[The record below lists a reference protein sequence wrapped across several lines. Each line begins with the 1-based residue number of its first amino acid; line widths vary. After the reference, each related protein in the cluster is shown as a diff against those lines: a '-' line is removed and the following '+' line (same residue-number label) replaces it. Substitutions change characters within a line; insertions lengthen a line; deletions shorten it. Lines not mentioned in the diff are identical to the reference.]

1 MENFNRSFPIDFIKK
16 EERIVVG
23 IATAD
28 NVDKAGDIIDFNA
41 SLLAFK
47 NWSGNIR
54 EMHSPIAVGKAIKYE
69 PVVVKGADG
78 ESYNAIRVEAYI
90 SKGAQDTW
98 EKVLDGTLRAFSI
111 GGRILEKQMDTK
123 KIFRGKPVNVIK
135 NYELGELSL
144 VDNPANQVAVIDIV
158 KMDSDGNFD
167 YVLKVDCGDIDLSIP
182 DSVQKIAAIGL
193 AQHKEFGR
201 GGTSVGLGSARRL
214 SAGGN
219 ATEEFVR
226 KVARYFPRH
235 EVDKQGKGWSPGE
248 DGYPSNGRIAWNLW
262 GGDAGWAW
270 ARSKT
275 ETLNNCTTKFN
286 EDFDIEKQSCSCGC
300 SIPDKL
306 VKEGEVATT
315 DMNSGLKNP
324 QQGYGNPS
332 AVIKPKKK
340 KRIGKK
346 KETVMKK
353 STDSQLSVIDELT
366 NSLTNATI
374 LYFSAHRAH
383 WNVEGPDFFEY
394 HNLFQEIYED
404 IYGSIDPFAEN
415 IRKLGGFPPG
425 LTYMEDSSLYEDDSQ
440 SSDAKELAYNLY
452 TKNLDF
458 IDILKQGFNV
468 ANTNNEQGIANFYA
482 ERIDQHEKWDWQL
495 RSSLMAAG
503 IEIPE
508 MQSTED
514 DSTEVDSTPMNDIMQ
529 ALADMLNNSA
539 PIGDIQKFVSEEDTN
554 ITKMQADILQND
566 VQYDTILSMEEQDY
580 NKLSLLKRFINWVVQ
595 DVEEAT
601 STEYKVEVS
610 DNTLE
615 EEMDIEVLKDALS
628 AVVDEKLANFATSI
642 KEEVEATV
650 QEKIDS
656 ITKSFEVQTTDL
668 QAKLEA
674 TEKSLADQE
683 EKVNTIATSG
693 AIKKSVDPED
703 DADEEELIKSASTS
717 VWNNVYLPQGLISAL
732 GYQS

>member
-1 MENFNRSFPIDFIKK
+1 MENFNISFPIDFIKK

-28 NVDKAGDIIDFNA
+28 NIDKAGDIIDFNA
-41 SLLAFK
+41 SLVAFK

-158 KMDSDGNFD
+158 KMDSNGNFD

-182 DSVQKIAAIGL
+182 DSVKKTAAIGL
-193 AQHKEFGR
+193 SQRREFGR
-201 GGTSVGLGSARRL
+201 GGTSVGIGSARKL

-219 ATEEFVR
+219 ASEQFVR
-226 KVARYFPRH
+226 KVSSYFPRH

-275 ETLNNCTTKFN
+275 ETLNNCTTKSD
-286 EDFDIEKQSCSCGC
+286 EDFDIEKDNCSCGC

-315 DMNSGLKNP
+315 NMNSGLKNP
-324 QQGYGNPS
+324 QQGYGKPS
-332 AVIKPKKK
+332 ATVKPKKK
-340 KRIGKK
+340 KTVGKK
-346 KETVMKK
+346 KETNMNK
-353 STDSQLSVIDELT
+353 SDDSQLNVIDE
-366 NSLTNATI
+366 
-374 LYFSAHRAH
+374 
-383 WNVEGPDFFEY
+383 V
-394 HNLFQEIYED
+394 
-404 IYGSIDPFAEN
+404 
-415 IRKLGGFPPG
+415 
-425 LTYMEDSSLYEDDSQ
+425 EDDLNEM
-440 SSDAKELAYNLY
+440 SDMV
-452 TKNLDF
+452 T
-458 IDILKQGFNV
+458 
-468 ANTNNEQGIANFYA
+468 
-482 ERIDQHEKWDWQL
+482 
-495 RSSLMAAG
+495 
-503 IEIPE
+503 
-508 MQSTED
+508 
-514 DSTEVDSTPMNDIMQ
+514 
-529 ALADMLNNSA
+529 ALADMLENSDH
-539 PIGDIQKFVSEEDTN
+539 IDDIQKFVDEEDTN
-554 ITKMQADILQND
+554 ITKMQEEVLQND
-566 VQYDTILSMEEQDY
+566 VQYDTILNMEEQDY
-580 NKLSLLKRFINWVVQ
+580 NKLSLLKRFINWLVQ
-595 DVEEAT
+595 DVEETT

-656 ITKSFEVQTTDL
+656 ITKSFEVQATDL

-703 DADEEELIKSASTS
+703 DADEEELVKSVSTS

>member
-1 MENFNRSFPIDFIKK
+1 MENFNISFPIDFIKR

-41 SLLAFK
+41 SLTAFK

-69 PVVVKGADG
+69 PVIVKGADG

-111 GGRILEKQMDTK
+111 GGKILEKQMDAK

-182 DSVQKIAAIGL
+182 DSVRKTAAIGL
-193 AQHKEFGR
+193 SQRKEFGR

-226 KVARYFPRH
+226 KVASYFPRH

-275 ETLNNCTTKFN
+275 ETLNNCTTKLD
-286 EDFDIEKQSCSCGC
+286 EDFDIEKQNCSCGC

-306 VKEGEVATT
+306 VKEGEVATAN
-315 DMNSGLKNP
+315 MNSGLKNP
-324 QQGYGNPS
+324 QQGYGDPS
-332 AVIKPKKK
+332 ATVKPKKK
-340 KRIGKK
+340 KRVGKK
-346 KETVMKK
+346 KETAMNK
-353 STDSQLSVIDELT
+353 SDESQLDVIDE
-366 NSLTNATI
+366 
-374 LYFSAHRAH
+374 
-383 WNVEGPDFFEY
+383 VE
-394 HNLFQEIYED
+394 ED
-404 IYGSIDPFAEN
+404 WDEV
-415 IRKLGGFPPG
+415 K
-425 LTYMEDSSLYEDDSQ
+425 
-440 SSDAKELAYNLY
+440 
-452 TKNLDF
+452 
-458 IDILKQGFNV
+458 DIV
-468 ANTNNEQGIANFYA
+468 T
-482 ERIDQHEKWDWQL
+482 
-495 RSSLMAAG
+495 
-503 IEIPE
+503 
-508 MQSTED
+508 
-514 DSTEVDSTPMNDIMQ
+514 
-529 ALADMLNNSA
+529 ALADMLDSSA
-539 PIGDIQKFVSEEDTN
+539 PIDDIKEFVDEEDTN

-566 VQYDTILSMEEQDY
+566 VQYDTILNMEEQDY
-580 NKLSLLKRFINWVVQ
+580 NKLSLLKRFVNWVVQ
-595 DVEEAT
+595 DVKETT
-601 STEYKVEVS
+601 STESKVEVTE
-610 DNTLE
+610 NTLE
-615 EEMDIEVLKDALS
+615 EEMDIEILKDALG

-642 KEEVEATV
+642 KEEVEASV
-650 QEKIDS
+650 QEKIDG
-656 ITKSFEVQTTDL
+656 IAKSFEVQATEI
-668 QAKLEA
+668 QGKLEA
-674 TEKSLADQE
+674 AEKSLADQE

-703 DADEEELIKSASTS
+703 DADEEELVKSVSTS

>member
-1 MENFNRSFPIDFIKK
+1 MENFNISFPIDFVKK

-28 NVDKAGDIIDFNA
+28 NIDKAGDIIDFDA

-54 EMHSPIAVGKAIKYE
+54 EMHSPIAVGKAVKYE
-69 PVVVKGADG
+69 PIVIQGADG

-123 KIFRGKPVNVIK
+123 KIFRGKPVNIIK

-158 KMDSDGNFD
+158 KMSNDGNLD
-167 YVLKVDCGDIDLSIP
+167 YVLKVDCGDINLSIP
-182 DSVQKIAAIGL
+182 DAVRKAAQVGL
-193 AQHKEFGR
+193 AQRKEYGR

-214 SAGGN
+214 AAGGT
-219 ATEEFVR
+219 ASPEFVR
-226 KVARYFPRH
+226 KVAKYFPRH

-275 ETLNNCTTKFN
+275 ETLNNCTTKSDD
-286 EDFDIEKQSCSCGC
+286 DFDVEKEFCCSTCA
-300 SIPDKL
+300 SL
-306 VKEGEVATT
+306 EKEGEVSTGS
-315 DMNSGLKNP
+315 MGSGIKNP
-324 QQGYGNPS
+324 TQGYNS
-332 AVIKPKKK
+332 SNTSKPKKK
-340 KRIGKK
+340 KTKDK
-346 KETVMKK
+346 KESSVKK
-353 STDSQLSVIDELT
+353 D
-366 NSLTNATI
+366 NSD
-374 LYFSAHRAH
+374 
-383 WNVEGPDFFEY
+383 V
-394 HNLFQEIYED
+394 
-404 IYGSIDPFAEN
+404 
-415 IRKLGGFPPG
+415 
-425 LTYMEDSSLYEDDSQ
+425 
-440 SSDAKELAYNLY
+440 
-452 TKNLDF
+452 LDF
-458 IDILKQGFNV
+458 DTLNIENNSISVEENDIIDILENIFNSD
-468 ANTNNEQGIANFYA
+468 
-482 ERIDQHEKWDWQL
+482 IDEDK
-495 RSSLMAAG
+495 
-503 IEIPE
+503 EIFKTQDE
-508 MQSTED
+508 S
-514 DSTEVDSTPMNDIMQ
+514 
-529 ALADMLNNSA
+529 
-539 PIGDIQKFVSEEDTN
+539 
-554 ITKMQADILQND
+554 LQND
-566 VQYDTILSMEEQDY
+566 VEYDKILNMEEQDY
-580 NKLSLLKRFINWVVQ
+580 NKLSILKRFINWLAQ
-595 DVEEAT
+595 DVQETT
-601 STEYKVEVS
+601 STESKVEVTE
-610 DNTLE
+610 NIME
-615 EEMDIEVLKDALS
+615 EEMDIEILKDALG

-656 ITKSFEVQTTDL
+656 ITKSFEG
-668 QAKLEA
+668 QATEIQEKLEA
-674 TEKSLADQE
+674 AEKSLADQE

-703 DADEEELIKSASTS
+703 DADEEELVKSVSTS

>member
-1 MENFNRSFPIDFIKK
+1 MENFNISFPIDFIKR

-28 NVDKAGDIIDFNA
+28 NIDKAGDIIDFNA
-41 SLLAFK
+41 SLVAFK

-69 PVVVKGADG
+69 PVIVKGADG

-111 GGRILEKQMDTK
+111 GGKIIQKEMDTK

-135 NYELGELSL
+135 DYELGELSL

-158 KMDSDGNFD
+158 KMDSDGNYD

-182 DSVQKIAAIGL
+182 DSVKKTAAIGL
-193 AQHKEFGR
+193 SQRREFGR
-201 GGTSVGLGSARRL
+201 GGTSVGIGSARKL

-219 ATEEFVR
+219 ASEQFVR
-226 KVARYFPRH
+226 KVSSYFPRH

-275 ETLNNCTTKFN
+275 ETLNNCTTKSD
-286 EDFDIEKQSCSCGC
+286 EDFDIEKDNCSCGC

-315 DMNSGLKNP
+315 DMNAGLKNP
-324 QQGYGNPS
+324 QQGYGDPS
-332 AVIKPKKK
+332 AKVKPKKK
-340 KRIGKK
+340 KRPSKK
-346 KETVMKK
+346 KETTMNK
-353 STDSQLSVIDELT
+353 SSDSQLDVIDEVEED
-366 NSLTNATI
+366 
-374 LYFSAHRAH
+374 
-383 WNVEGPDFFEY
+383 WNEVK
-394 HNLFQEIYED
+394 D
-404 IYGSIDPFAEN
+404 IV
-415 IRKLGGFPPG
+415 
-425 LTYMEDSSLYEDDSQ
+425 T
-440 SSDAKELAYNLY
+440 
-452 TKNLDF
+452 
-458 IDILKQGFNV
+458 
-468 ANTNNEQGIANFYA
+468 
-482 ERIDQHEKWDWQL
+482 
-495 RSSLMAAG
+495 
-503 IEIPE
+503 
-508 MQSTED
+508 
-514 DSTEVDSTPMNDIMQ
+514 
-529 ALADMLNNSA
+529 ALADMLDSSA
-539 PIGDIQKFVSEEDTN
+539 PIDDIKEFVDEEDTN

-566 VQYDTILSMEEQDY
+566 VQYDTILNMEEQDY
-580 NKLSLLKRFINWVVQ
+580 NKLSLLKRFVNWVVQ
-595 DVEEAT
+595 DVKETT
-601 STEYKVEVS
+601 STESKVEVTE
-610 DNTLE
+610 NTLE

-656 ITKSFEVQTTDL
+656 IAKSFEVQATEI
-668 QAKLEA
+668 QGKLEA
-674 TEKSLADQE
+674 AEKSLADQE

-703 DADEEELIKSASTS
+703 DADEEELVKSVSTS